1 MSQIEE
7 ELHVDTPPQD
17 EEKPKKKTPAKVK
30 TLTDTERAR
39 AAVRAKL
46 AAK

>member
-7 ELHVDTPPQD
+7 ELHVDNAP
-17 EEKPKKKTPAKVK
+17 EVEVKPKKVKVK
-30 TLTDTERAR
+30 ISSDTERAR

>member
-7 ELHVDTPPQD
+7 ELHVDTPPEVEQ
-17 EEKPKKKTPAKVK
+17 KPKKKAKPA
-30 TLTDTERAR
+30 TSTDTERAR

>member
-7 ELHVDTPPQD
+7 ELHVDNAPEV
-17 EEKPKKKTPAKVK
+17 EEKPKKKAKVK
-30 TLTDTERAR
+30 VSTDTERAR
-39 AAVRAKL
+39 AAVLAKL

>member
-7 ELHVDTPPQD
+7 ELHVDTPP
-17 EEKPKKKTPAKVK
+17 EVEVKPKKKVK
-30 TLTDTERAR
+30 PEISTDTKRAR
-39 AAVRAKL
+39 DAVLAKL

>member
-7 ELHVDTPPQD
+7 ELHVDNAPEV
-17 EEKPKKKTPAKVK
+17 EEKPKKKAVKPAIASD
-30 TLTDTERAR
+30 TDRAR